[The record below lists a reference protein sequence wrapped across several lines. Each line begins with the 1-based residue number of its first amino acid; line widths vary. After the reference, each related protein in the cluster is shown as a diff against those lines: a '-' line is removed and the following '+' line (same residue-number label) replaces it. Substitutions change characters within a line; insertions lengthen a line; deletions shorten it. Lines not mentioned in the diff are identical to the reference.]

1 MNREEIREYLI
12 NFQKSKIPD
21 LVEREIKIPRSRR
34 IITIIGPRRAGKT
47 YLLYQKM
54 KELLNSTKKEN
65 IIYLNFEHPSLI
77 DVNFKEIKE
86 IVKLHWQLYPSSIK
100 KSYIF
105 IDEPQNIEKWEI
117 AVRALHDEGF
127 NIIILTGSSSK
138 LLSKEIATSLRG
150 RTISYLLLPFS
161 FREFLKAKNAK
172 FDFERMSSKEK
183 SLLLNLL
190 EEYINFGG
198 FPEIVLEENEE
209 NKLKMIEEYYNLIIY
224 RDIVERYK
232 IKNIQL
238 IKWLI
243 KSLINSFSKEF
254 SVHKL
259 YLTLKSKGIKVSKNT
274 LYTYFSILED
284 SLFVFP
290 VPKFTFSV
298 RKKELLINKVYLS
311 DICFTKL
318 VGISKNIGRK
328 MENVVFLELLRRRKP
343 LTEIFYYK
351 NQQGEEVD
359 FVIKEGGK
367 IKQLIQVC
375 YDIDDYETKKREVK
389 ALVKTGSELKCKN
402 LIIITWDQKFEEI
415 YKERKIKFV
424 PLWEWLIE
432 L

>member
-21 LVEREIKIPRSRR
+21 LVEREIKIPGSRR

-127 NIIILTGSSSK
+127 NIILTGSSSK

-172 FDFERMSSKEK
+172 FDFERLSSKEK

-318 VGISKNIGRK
+318 VEISKNIGRK
-328 MENVVFLELLRRRKP
+328 IENVVFLELLRRRKP

-389 ALVKTGSELKCKN
+389 ALVKAGSELKCKN